1 MREYIL
7 EFEKAIVAESEA
19 LAGDGDPARAL
30 SCLRNLGLEAWGE
43 LLWTIPDRQYPQ
55 LSKLLPLMSSES
67 VQKAWTGTSG
77 KILLNQT
84 IPFVRY
90 LLSVSKWRP
99 KQNDSFK
106 VLDYGCGYGRISRL
120 LLKYVDTHH
129 LFGADPWQ
137 ESIDLV
143 HQAGFGSNFWQTDE
157 VPLELPFELNCFDL
171 IWAFSVF
178 THLSPQVAK
187 QSLETLSRY
196 LTDDGVLVITIRP
209 IEYWDMRSDLPSK
222 TLKELRT
229 SQIETGT
236 SFFPHNRAEVGKYGI
251 TYGDTTFSLR
261 ALKAMLP
268 NLEILDIERSET
280 DPYQIYVTLKRR

>member
-1 MREYIL
+1 VI
-7 EFEKAIVAESEA
+7 A
-19 LAGDGDPARAL
+19 LKM
-30 SCLRNLGLEAWGE
+30 LRGLGLDAWGE
-43 LLWTIPDRQYPQ
+43 LLWMMPDHKYPR

-67 VQKAWTGTSG
+67 VQNAWTGTSG

-99 KQNDSFK
+99 KQNSSFK

-120 LLKYVDTHH
+120 LLKYVEVHE

-143 HQAGFGSNFWQTDE
+143 HQAGFGSNFKLTDE
-157 VPLELPFELNCFDL
+157 VPSELPFELNSFDL

-209 IEYWDMRSDLPSK
+209 IEYWDMRNDLPSK
-222 TLKELRT
+222 TLKELRI
-229 SQIETGT
+229 SQLQTGT
-236 SFFPHNRAEVGKYGI
+236 SFSPHNRSEVGTYGI
-251 TYGDTTFSLR
+251 TYGDTTFSLQ
-261 ALKAMLP
+261 ALEDMVP
-268 NLEILDIERSET
+268 NLEIQDIERNEI
-280 DPYQIYVTLKRR
+280 DPYQIYISLKRR